1 MRVAIL
7 GNMDVQAEEGIEVRR
22 YDIQAFYPSSKRDGF
37 FDRIF
42 ASNVIPELERD
53 AVMKFLEK
61 AFNAL
66 SDNGELVI
74 QVPMAEF
81 AAKQLFTNKADAVT
95 YYMLYGNE
103 EHPFRAC
110 YTMLQIRT
118 LLSRAGFYVRE
129 ATEAVLKLTTVTGE
143 ALDLPV
149 HSLIAMKPPKDDN
162 A

>member
-1 MRVAIL
+1 MKIAIL
-7 GNMDVQAEEGIEVRR
+7 GNMDAEAESGIEIKH
-22 YDIQAFYPSSKRDGF
+22 YDIQAFYPNPKIDGF

-42 ASNVIPELERD
+42 VSNSLPELERD

-61 AFNAL
+61 VMDAL
-66 SDNGELVI
+66 AENGELVI

-81 AAKQLFTNKADAVT
+81 AAKRLFTNKADAIT

-118 LLSRAGFYVRE
+118 LLSRAGFYVKE
-129 ATEAVLKLTTVTGE
+129 ATEAILKLTTVTGE
-143 ALDLPV
+143 VLDLPV
-149 HSLIAMKPPKDDN
+149 HSLTAVKPPQND
-162 A
+162 

>member
-1 MRVAIL
+1 MKVAIL

-22 YDIQAFYPSSKRDGF
+22 YDIQAFYPSSKVDGF

-42 ASNVIPELERD
+42 AANAIPELERD
-53 AVMKFLEK
+53 VVMKFLEK

-66 SDNGELVI
+66 ADNGELVI

-129 ATEAVLKLTTVTGE
+129 ATEAILKLTTVTGE
-143 ALDLPV
+143 ELDLPV
-149 HSLIAMKPPKDDN
+149 HSLIAMKPPK
-162 A
+162 

>member
-1 MRVAIL
+1 MKVAIL

-22 YDIQAFYPSSKRDGF
+22 YDIQAFYPSSKVDGF

-42 ASNVIPELERD
+42 AANAIPELERD
-53 AVMKFLEK
+53 EVMKFLEK

-66 SDNGELVI
+66 ADNGELVI

-129 ATEAVLKLTTVTGE
+129 ATEAILKLTTVAGE

>member
-1 MRVAIL
+1 MKVAIL

-22 YDIQAFYPSSKRDGF
+22 YDIQAFYPSSKVDGF

-42 ASNVIPELERD
+42 AANAIPELERD
-53 AVMKFLEK
+53 EVMKFLEK

-66 SDNGELVI
+66 ADNGELVI

-129 ATEAVLKLTTVTGE
+129 ATEAILKLTTVTGE
-143 ALDLPV
+143 ELDLPV
-149 HSLIAMKPPKDDN
+149 HSLIAMKPPK
-162 A
+162 

>member
-1 MRVAIL
+1 MKVAIL
-7 GNMDVQAEEGIEVRR
+7 GNMDVQAEEGIEIRR
-22 YDIQAFYPSSKRDGF
+22 YDIQAFYPSSKVDGF

-66 SDNGELVI
+66 ADNGELVI

-129 ATEAVLKLTTVTGE
+129 ATEAILKLATVTGE

>member
-1 MRVAIL
+1 
-7 GNMDVQAEEGIEVRR
+7 
-22 YDIQAFYPSSKRDGF
+22 
-37 FDRIF
+37 
-42 ASNVIPELERD
+42 
-53 AVMKFLEK
+53 MKFLEK

-66 SDNGELVI
+66 ADNGELVI

-129 ATEAVLKLTTVTGE
+129 ATEAILKLTTVTGE
-143 ALDLPV
+143 ELDLPV
-149 HSLIAMKPPKDDN
+149 HSLIAMKPPK
-162 A
+162 